1 MCWEQ
6 PCEFC
11 WFQRWF
17 EHQKVR
23 VSPSRMTSLRDGV
36 EGRIEDAEDAKI
48 SFVKEMKRWCLRIRF
63 GDGLG
68 FITYIVITSVVII
81 IYNILCI
88 MLCIHIYIY
97 IWIVQIEWKGRLPGS
112 QPLVLWKT
120 SNIQIRS
127 CFATSGHTSLLTV
140 PAIHRIINMAIEDR
154 FRWWIPHWFRWFR
167 WFSL

>member
-1 MCWEQ
+1 MVLGATLWI
-6 PCEFC
+6 
-11 WFQRWF
+11 WLIQRWF
-17 EHQKVR
+17 EHQQVR

-48 SFVKEMKRWCLRIRF
+48 SFVKEMKRWRLRIRF

-88 MLCIHIYIY
+88 MLCIHILYR
-97 IWIVQIEWKGRLPGS
+97 IVQREWKGRLPGS

-127 CFATSGHTSLLTV
+127 CLPLWTHLFANRPSHPQNYQHGN
-140 PAIHRIINMAIEDR
+140 RR
-154 FRWWIPHWFRWFR
+154 
-167 WFSL
+167 